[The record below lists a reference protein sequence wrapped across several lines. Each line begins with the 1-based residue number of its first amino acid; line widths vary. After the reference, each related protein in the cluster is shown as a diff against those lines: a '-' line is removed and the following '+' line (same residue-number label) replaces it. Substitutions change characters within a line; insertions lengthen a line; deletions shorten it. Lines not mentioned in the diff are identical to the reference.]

1 MRRFVPLIDQAPFL
15 ELDLNWPND
24 VFVVEELGTGRY
36 LCKLVDGEFGV
47 SCFETAFRAERI
59 VAEDLRPLKIHP
71 VSFEEARA
79 IAKARPDPVVGVVF
93 IPELGAPRLLYVK

>member
-1 MRRFVPLIDQAPFL
+1 MRRLVPLIDQAPFI
-15 ELDLNWPND
+15 ELDLDWPSH

-47 SCFETAFRAERI
+47 SCFETALRAERI
-59 VAEDLRPLKIHP
+59 VAEDLRPLKIHH
-71 VSFEEARA
+71 VSFDEARA
-79 IAKARPDPVVGVVF
+79 IAKGRPDPVVGVVF